1 MKIEIVKF
9 PGRVYEFEVE
19 SGSTIND
26 IVALAQRENVDFA
39 VDGGDITF
47 NNSSASLGTRLYNAG
62 RIVIAK
68 RVKGNQ
74 IDARIAKFP
83 GRSFSFMVD
92 HGTTIGQLINLAR
105 NPESGEGIGDTDGY
119 EIKLDGR
126 VVSESDVLPDSGA
139 TQRVVLFKK
148 VKGNK

>member
-19 SGSTIND
+19 SGTTVRD
-26 IVALAQRENVDFA
+26 VVELVREENPDFSA
-39 VDGGDITF
+39 EGDITF
-47 NNSSASLGTRLYNAG
+47 NNSNSSLDSRLYGAG

-83 GRSFSFMVD
+83 GRSFQFMVD
-92 HGTTIGQLINLAR
+92 HGTTVGQLISLAR
-105 NPESGEGIGDTDGY
+105 TPGSGEGIGDTDGY

-126 VVSESDVLPDSGA
+126 VVTESEALPDNGQV
-139 TQRVVLFKK
+139 QRVVLFKK
-148 VKGNK
+148 VKGNN